1 MSAPYM
7 GGSGV
12 VGVIG
17 PLWMDYAR
25 AFSAAR
31 YVAGRLG
38 ALLAAGTGRGE
49 TDD

>member
-1 MSAPYM
+1 
-7 GGSGV
+7 

-25 AFSAAR
+25 AYSAAR

-38 ALLAAGTGRGE
+38 AILAAGRGE
-49 TDD
+49 G